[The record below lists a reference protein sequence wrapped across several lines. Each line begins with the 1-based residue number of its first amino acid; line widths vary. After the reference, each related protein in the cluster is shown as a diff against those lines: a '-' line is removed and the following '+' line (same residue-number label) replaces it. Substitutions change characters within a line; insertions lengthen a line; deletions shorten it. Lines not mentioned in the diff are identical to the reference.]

1 MGFLVAWN
9 NLKGIHDDIMKSDSY
24 DTAVNCN
31 RSDHTVS
38 DDDRG
43 TTYFRIDVIGLTIS
57 FLALTVVGFAILS
70 DKRVKAHPNKIIA
83 YICLSDAYN
92 YF

>member
-1 MGFLVAWN
+1 MDM
-9 NLKGIHDDIMKSDSY
+9 HDGIMKSDSY
-24 DTAVNCN
+24 DTAINCN

-38 DDDRG
+38 TDDRG
-43 TTYFRIDVIGLTIS
+43 TLYFRIDVIFLTIS
-57 FLALTVVGFAILS
+57 FLALTIVGFAILS
-70 DKRVKAHPNKIIA
+70 DKRVIAHPNKIIA